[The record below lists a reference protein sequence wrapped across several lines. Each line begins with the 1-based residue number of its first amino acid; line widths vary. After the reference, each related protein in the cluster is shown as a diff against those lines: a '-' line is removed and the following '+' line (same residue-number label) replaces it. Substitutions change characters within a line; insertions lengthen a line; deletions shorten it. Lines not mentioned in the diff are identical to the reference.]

1 MNAGRCCGAAKGLDV
16 AVNLREKQM
25 LQRGKNY
32 FDRHS
37 VWTLTDF

>member
-1 MNAGRCCGAAKGLDV
+1 
-16 AVNLREKQM
+16 VNLREKQM